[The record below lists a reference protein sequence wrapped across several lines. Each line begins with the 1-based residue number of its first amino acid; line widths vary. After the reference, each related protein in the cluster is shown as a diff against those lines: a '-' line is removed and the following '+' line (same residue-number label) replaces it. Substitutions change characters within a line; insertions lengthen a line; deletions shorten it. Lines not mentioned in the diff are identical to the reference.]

1 MTVDPKE
8 MSCAEFQDQLAE
20 LIGSGADASTHP
32 HILNC
37 EDCRKLLSDL
47 QTIADA
53 ARQLF
58 PVQEPPDDLWQHIE
72 SAMKSEDEASEKGET
87 EPPIAATDITKPLPS
102 SS

>member
-1 MTVDPKE
+1 MTGDPNK

-20 LIGSGADASTHP
+20 LIGTGADASTHP
-32 HILNC
+32 HILGC

-58 PVQEPPDDLWQHIE
+58 PIEEPPDDLWDQIE
-72 SAMKSEDEASEKGET
+72 SAIRHEGDGEDKGAA
-87 EPPIAATDITKPLPS
+87 EPGIAATGIAKPLPS
-102 SS
+102 S